1 MVTLVLIVL
10 TAALGFAVWHMATLR
25 PPQVITR
32 RVYFTTVAWIAGV
45 RIALAWLMVAGHY
58 NTPLQVAMYLF
69 AVLLLP
75 EIYYVQPYFRVN
87 ALRQATAL
95 TLILAATSFLWA
107 AVWLWIWRRLAR
119 QNSNV
124 GAAL

>member
-1 MVTLVLIVL
+1 MVTLVMILL
-10 TAALGFAVWHMATLR
+10 TAALGWAIWRVATLR

-32 RVYFTTVAWIAGV
+32 RIYFQTVAWIAGV
-45 RIALAWLMVAGHY
+45 RIALAWMLVAAHY

-75 EIYYVQPYFRVN
+75 EIYYLQPHFRVH
-87 ALRQATAL
+87 AAGLATAL
-95 TLILAATSFLWA
+95 TPVLAATSFLWA

-119 QNSNV
+119 REPNRT
-124 GAAL
+124 A